1 MNEAPNNSIWQQL
14 SNSSRV
20 RSLLMFLLLF
30 ICGWAFVQLITYFS
44 TLIFVFTTASIAAA
58 LLNYP
63 VNWLSRLIPRKLA
76 VLVVF
81 LASLLLLT
89 TFVVTLGLE
98 ILNQGQ
104 GLVEKIKEFIDTA
117 EPTIPPLRNLKL
129 EENIDRILQTLQTG
143 LVTGLGFLQSLFS
156 NFLLFI
162 IIAVICLYMLF
173 DGSKIWHGV
182 LKLVPLDVRDRFAYK
197 TQKSFLGFFRAQ
209 LTLMAFLT
217 IASLLVFGILGTRYS
232 LILSLVIGIMDAIP
246 GVGATLGVLIV
257 TTLVLSSQGFWMAVK
272 VLVACIILQQ
282 IQDNFISP
290 KIMKDSLDLHPVLLF
305 FAIFVGERVAGIL
318 GIFLSIPIAA
328 MIATWT
334 DEKDFVEPELD
345 PQLEAKPTLEK

>member
-1 MNEAPNNSIWQQL
+1 MNKPPNNSIWQQL
-14 SNSSRV
+14 SNSSQV
-20 RSLLMFLLLF
+20 RALLMFLLLF

-44 TLIFVFTTASIAAA
+44 TLIFVFTTAAISAA

-76 VLVVF
+76 VAVVF
-81 LASLLLLT
+81 ITSLLLII

-104 GLVEKIKEFIDTA
+104 GLVARLKEFIETA
-117 EPTIPPLRNLKL
+117 EPTIPPLRNLRL
-129 EENIDRILQTLQTG
+129 EENFDRILQTLQSG

-162 IIAVICLYMLF
+162 LIAVICLYMLL
-173 DGSKIWHGV
+173 DGSRIWHGV

-217 IASLLVFGILGTRYS
+217 IASLIVFNILGTRYS
-232 LILSLVIGIMDAIP
+232 LILSIVIGIMDAIP
-246 GVGATLGVLIV
+246 GIGATLGVLIV

-272 VLVACIILQQ
+272 ILVACIVLQQ
-282 IQDNFISP
+282 IQDNFVSP

-305 FAIFVGERVAGIL
+305 FAIFVGERVAGVL

-334 DEKDFVEPELD
+334 DENDLAEPK
-345 PQLEAKPTLEK
+345 LETKLEKD

>member
-1 MNEAPNNSIWQQL
+1 MNQPSNNSIWQQL
-14 SNSSRV
+14 SSSSRV

-30 ICGWAFVQLITYFS
+30 ICGWAFIQLITYFS

-63 VNWLSRLIPRKLA
+63 VNWLARLIPRKLA
-76 VLVVF
+76 VIIVF
-81 LASLLLLT
+81 LASLFLLI
-89 TFVVTLGLE
+89 TFVVTIGLE

-104 GLVEKIKEFIDTA
+104 GLIDRIKEFIETA
-117 EPTIPPLRNLKL
+117 NPNLPPLKNLRL
-129 EENIDRILQTLQTG
+129 EENFDRILKTLQSG
-143 LVTGLGFLQSLFS
+143 LTTGLGFLQSTFS
-156 NFLLFI
+156 NFMLFI

-173 DGSKIWHGV
+173 DGSKVWNAV

-217 IASLLVFGILGTRYS
+217 IFSLIVFNLLGTRYS
-232 LILSLVIGIMDAIP
+232 LILAIIIGIMDAIP
-246 GVGATLGVLIV
+246 GIGATLGVLVV

-318 GIFLSIPIAA
+318 GIFISIPIAA
-328 MIATWT
+328 MIATWA
-334 DEKDFVEPELD
+334 DEKELPES
-345 PQLEAKPTLEK
+345 QIEEE

>member
-1 MNEAPNNSIWQQL
+1 MNQPSNNSIWQQL

-30 ICGWAFVQLITYFS
+30 ICGWAFIQLITYFS

-63 VNWLSRLIPRKLA
+63 VNWLARLIPRKLA
-76 VLVVF
+76 VIIVF
-81 LASLLLLT
+81 LASLFLLI
-89 TFVVTLGLE
+89 TFVVTIGLE

-104 GLVEKIKEFIDTA
+104 GLIDRIREFIETA
-117 EPTIPPLRNLKL
+117 NPNLSPLRNLKL
-129 EENIDRILQTLQTG
+129 EENFDRILKTLQSG
-143 LVTGLGFLQSLFS
+143 LTTGLGFLQSTFS
-156 NFLLFI
+156 NFMLFI

-173 DGSKIWHGV
+173 DGSKIWNAV

-217 IASLLVFGILGTRYS
+217 IFSLIVFNILGTRYS
-232 LILSLVIGIMDAIP
+232 LILSIIIGIMDAIP
-246 GVGATLGVLIV
+246 GIGATLGVLIV
-257 TTLVLSSQGFWMAVK
+257 TTLVLSSQGLWMAVQ
-272 VLVACIILQQ
+272 VLIACIILQQ

-290 KIMKDSLDLHPVLLF
+290 KVMKDSLDLHPVLLF
-305 FAIFVGERVAGIL
+305 FAIFVGERVAGVL
-318 GIFLSIPIAA
+318 GIFISIPIAA
-328 MIATWT
+328 MIATWA
-334 DEKDFVEPELD
+334 DEKDLPESKI
-345 PQLEAKPTLEK
+345 EAE

>member
-1 MNEAPNNSIWQQL
+1 MNESPNNSIWQQL

-20 RSLLMFLLLF
+20 RALLMFLLLF
-30 ICGWAFVQLITYFS
+30 VCGWAFIQLITFFS

-63 VNWLSRLIPRKLA
+63 VNWLSRLIPRKIA
-76 VLVVF
+76 VLIVF
-81 LASLLLLT
+81 LASLVLIT
-89 TFVVTLGLE
+89 TFIVTIGLE

-104 GLVEKIKEFIDTA
+104 GLVGKIKDFIDTA
-117 EPTIPPLRNLKL
+117 EPTIPPLKNLRL
-129 EENIDRILQTLQTG
+129 EENFDRILQTLQSG
-143 LVTGLGFLQSLFS
+143 LVTGLGFVQSLFS

-173 DGSKIWHGV
+173 DGSKIWQGV

-217 IASLLVFGILGTRYS
+217 IASLIIFNILGTRYS
-232 LILSLVIGIMDAIP
+232 LILSIVIGIMDAIP
-246 GVGATLGVLIV
+246 GIGATLGVLIV
-257 TTLVLSSQGFWMAVK
+257 TTLVLSSQGLWMAVK
-272 VLVACIILQQ
+272 VLVACIVLQQ
-282 IQDNFISP
+282 IQDNFVSP

-305 FAIFVGERVAGIL
+305 FAIFVGERVAGVL
-318 GIFLSIPIAA
+318 GIFISIPIAA

-334 DEKDFVEPELD
+334 DEEDFIEPEL
-345 PQLEAKPTLEK
+345 EKEK

>member
-1 MNEAPNNSIWQQL
+1 MNEPRNNSIWQQL
-14 SNSSRV
+14 NNSSPV
-20 RSLLMFLLLF
+20 RALLMFLLLF

-76 VLVVF
+76 VAIVF
-81 LASLLLLT
+81 LTSLLLGI

-104 GLVEKIKEFIDTA
+104 GLVARLKEFIETA
-117 EPTIPPLRNLKL
+117 EPTIPQLRNLRL
-129 EENIDRILQTLQTG
+129 EENFDRILQTLQSG

-162 IIAVICLYMLF
+162 LIAVICLYMLL
-173 DGSKIWHGV
+173 DGSRIWHGV

-217 IASLLVFGILGTRYS
+217 IASLIVFNLLGTRYS

-246 GVGATLGVLIV
+246 GIGATLGVLIV

-272 VLVACIILQQ
+272 VLVACIVLQQ
-282 IQDNFISP
+282 IQDNFVSP

-305 FAIFVGERVAGIL
+305 FAIFVGERVAGVL

-328 MIATWT
+328 MIATWA
-334 DEKDFVEPELD
+334 DDKNYPEPK
-345 PQLEAKPTLEK
+345 LEAKIEKE

>member
-1 MNEAPNNSIWQQL
+1 MNEPPKNSIWQQL

-30 ICGWAFVQLITYFS
+30 ICGWAFIQLITYFS

-63 VNWLSRLIPRKLA
+63 VNWLSRLVPRKIA
-76 VLVVF
+76 VTVVF
-81 LASLLLLT
+81 LVSLLLII
-89 TFVVTLGLE
+89 TFVVTVGLE

-104 GLVEKIKEFIDTA
+104 GLVARIKEFIDTA
-117 EPTIPPLRNLKL
+117 EPVIPSLRNLRI
-129 EENIDRILQTLQTG
+129 EENLDRILKTLQSG
-143 LVTGLGFLQSLFS
+143 LITGLGFVQALFS

-173 DGSKIWHGV
+173 DGSRIWHTV

-217 IASLLVFGILGTRYS
+217 IASLIVFNILGIRYS

-246 GVGATLGVLIV
+246 GIGATLGVLIV
-257 TTLVLSSQGFWMAVK
+257 TTLVLSSQSFWMAVK
-272 VLVACIILQQ
+272 VLVACIVLQQ

-290 KIMKDSLDLHPVLLF
+290 KIMKDSLNLHPVLLF
-305 FAIFVGERVAGIL
+305 FAIFVGERVAGVL

-334 DEKDFVEPELD
+334 DEKDSPELK
-345 PQLEAKPTLEK
+345 LEPKLEED

>member
-1 MNEAPNNSIWQQL
+1 MNKPPNNTIWQQL
-14 SNSSRV
+14 NNSSPV
-20 RSLLMFLLLF
+20 RALLMFLLLF

-76 VLVVF
+76 VAIVF
-81 LASLLLLT
+81 LTSLLLGI

-104 GLVEKIKEFIDTA
+104 GLVARLKEFIETA
-117 EPTIPPLRNLKL
+117 EPTIPPLRNLRL
-129 EENIDRILQTLQTG
+129 EENFDRILQTLQSG

-162 IIAVICLYMLF
+162 LIAVICLYMLL
-173 DGSKIWHGV
+173 DGSRIWHGV

-217 IASLLVFGILGTRYS
+217 IASLIVFNLLGTRYS

-246 GVGATLGVLIV
+246 GIGATLGVLIV

-272 VLVACIILQQ
+272 ILVACIVLQQ
-282 IQDNFISP
+282 IQDNFVSP

-305 FAIFVGERVAGIL
+305 FAIFVGERVAGVL

-334 DEKDFVEPELD
+334 DETDLAEPK
-345 PQLEAKPTLEK
+345 LEAKLEKD

>member
-1 MNEAPNNSIWQQL
+1 MNQPSNNSIWQQL

-30 ICGWAFVQLITYFS
+30 ICGWAFIQLITYFS

-63 VNWLSRLIPRKLA
+63 VNWLARLIPRKLA
-76 VLVVF
+76 VIIVF
-81 LASLLLLT
+81 LASLFLLI
-89 TFVVTLGLE
+89 TFVVTIGLE

-104 GLVEKIKEFIDTA
+104 GLIDRIKEFIETA
-117 EPTIPPLRNLKL
+117 NPNLPPLKNLRL
-129 EENIDRILQTLQTG
+129 EENIDRILKTLQSG
-143 LVTGLGFLQSLFS
+143 LTTGLGFLQSTFS
-156 NFLLFI
+156 NFMLFI

-173 DGSKIWHGV
+173 DGSKIWNAV

-217 IASLLVFGILGTRYS
+217 IFSLIVFNLLGTRYS
-232 LILSLVIGIMDAIP
+232 LILAIIIGIMDAIP
-246 GVGATLGVLIV
+246 GIGATLGVLIV

-290 KIMKDSLDLHPVLLF
+290 KVMKDSLDLHPVLLF

-318 GIFLSIPIAA
+318 GIFISIPIAA
-328 MIATWT
+328 MIATWA
-334 DEKDFVEPELD
+334 DEKDLPETKIEQD
-345 PQLEAKPTLEK
+345 

>member
-1 MNEAPNNSIWQQL
+1 MNEPPKTTIWQQL
-14 SNSSRV
+14 SNSSQV

-30 ICGWAFVQLITYFS
+30 VCGWAFIQLITFFS
-44 TLIFVFTTASIAAA
+44 TLIFVFTTAAIAAA

-63 VNWLSRLIPRKLA
+63 VNWLSRFIPRKIA
-76 VLVVF
+76 VLIVF
-81 LASLLLLT
+81 LTSLLLVI

-98 ILNQGQ
+98 IVNQGQ
-104 GLVEKIKEFIDTA
+104 GLVGRIKDFIETA
-117 EPTIPPLRNLKL
+117 EPTIPPLRNLRL
-129 EENIDRILQTLQTG
+129 EENFDRILQTLQTG
-143 LVTGLGFLQSLFS
+143 LTTGLGFLQSLFS
-156 NFLLFI
+156 NFLMFI

-173 DGSKIWHGV
+173 DGSKIWHSV

-217 IASLLVFGILGTRYS
+217 IFSLIVFNILGTRYS
-232 LILSLVIGIMDAIP
+232 LILSIVIGIMDAIP
-246 GVGATLGVLIV
+246 GIGATLGVLIV

-272 VLVACIILQQ
+272 VLVSCIILQQ

-290 KIMKDSLDLHPVLLF
+290 KVMKDSLDLHPVLLF

-318 GIFLSIPIAA
+318 GIFISIPIAA

-334 DEKDFVEPELD
+334 DEKDFPEPEL
-345 PQLEAKPTLEK
+345 EAKKD

>member
-1 MNEAPNNSIWQQL
+1 MNQPSNNSIWQQL

-30 ICGWAFVQLITYFS
+30 ICGWAFIQLITYFS

-63 VNWLSRLIPRKLA
+63 VNWLARLIPRKLA
-76 VLVVF
+76 VIIVF
-81 LASLLLLT
+81 LASLFLLI
-89 TFVVTLGLE
+89 TFVVTIGLE

-104 GLVEKIKEFIDTA
+104 GLIDRIREFIETA
-117 EPTIPPLRNLKL
+117 NPNLSPLRNLKL
-129 EENIDRILQTLQTG
+129 EENFDRILKTLQSG
-143 LVTGLGFLQSLFS
+143 LTTGLGFLQSTFS
-156 NFLLFI
+156 NFMLFI

-173 DGSKIWHGV
+173 DGSKIWNAV

-217 IASLLVFGILGTRYS
+217 IFSLIVFNILGTRYS
-232 LILSLVIGIMDAIP
+232 LILSIIIGIMDAIP
-246 GVGATLGVLIV
+246 GIGATLGVLIV
-257 TTLVLSSQGFWMAVK
+257 TTLVLSSQGLWMAVQ
-272 VLVACIILQQ
+272 VLIACIILQQ

-290 KIMKDSLDLHPVLLF
+290 KVMKDSLNLHPVLLF
-305 FAIFVGERVAGIL
+305 FAIFVGERVAGVL
-318 GIFLSIPIAA
+318 GIFISIPIAA
-328 MIATWT
+328 MIATWA
-334 DEKDFVEPELD
+334 DEKDLPESKI
-345 PQLEAKPTLEK
+345 EAE